1 MKMKMLLC
9 CSLAAAAVTMAGA
22 VGDDNKLMDFPIAA
36 DATTYLDGTW
46 KATGTATT
54 SGPPPAPPSPAPGGG
69 TTSTFTFALAE
80 QATLDGCQIEGSPL
94 YVRSGEPGNWSHTSA
109 TLLLNLAP
117 GTITGVS
124 FEYKY
129 VTGYHGTVGANFS
142 LEVANTAAYS
152 SPLLNKYPYGHGAP
166 YSPPVG
172 VAVNGLS
179 IAVPA
184 SGGAVAFKFHNLDK
198 NIQIELPL
206 QIKFTCAG
214 SKPCFTG
221 LAPLSISGNVPG
233 DLITDLEAAGLIG
246 DPLYELNFKN
256 ATLWDKYD
264 WAYSTSFAMESSKLE
279 ALAATGGQHVLVFDG
294 VKMGAHVTLNGKP
307 VGTTTDQFLRYQ
319 FPLAAGALQA
329 GNNKLTVTFD
339 GSIDCD
345 GRWMACTG
353 GWDWAPYTTTKQQG
367 VQTFSKGIW
376 RSVYLAEISTVG
388 IEHVVPQITYLGK
401 YPTSPLVDGKHGG
414 FKVDVR
420 THLWAP
426 AATKG
431 TLTLTTSWGKTASV
445 AVTVPAGNT
454 SHVVTVNAAASDIKL
469 WWPAGHGAQP
479 LYNVTVA
486 FTSSSKVA
494 QAAPVEATRR
504 VGFRMF
510 AIVTGD
516 DADPAWIK
524 NGTDGKDTGTGTLGM
539 YWRINGAAILSKGA
553 NMIPMDELEG
563 RWSAEAHYQL
573 VLNAVAGGMNT
584 LRVWGGG
591 VFLPRAWYEACDQL
605 GVMVYHDMQY
615 AQQGH
620 GPRQTPTQD
629 AELRHN
635 IRRLSNHPSIV
646 MWDGCNECHVVIGT
660 GTGIYATFVMTVVA
674 QEDASRPVW
683 PSCPAS
689 GWTGGV
695 NPLTSIPNGKPLK
708 TPTQGPRF
716 EKHGPYTHG
725 TGFPA
730 VNGATAEQHFASQV
744 PVTYRAGRSTGGISL
759 PSTFASEFGAS
770 VFSSFESMS
779 PTLDPKHWGIHGG
792 MAPDNCPYG
801 HDPNFCTG
809 NNPMAERNYPCD
821 SIIDVYFGKSD
832 FDAVGADAFKKQLW
846 QCMVGQALL
855 IKQHIEVLRSENTL
869 GIIVW
874 QFNEI
879 WPTGGWGS
887 IEYGTVGYTKGQVQG
902 GRWKPL
908 QYWYQTTI
916 FTDVMATCGSL
927 YKPPHSPVCY
937 VNNDLPVPF
946 KGSVT
951 ITGIDFASG
960 AEKKL
965 KVMALDMPAGAGI
978 TQQFNLSSSVNG
990 TTTMLHAVVTDAS
1003 GKVVN
1008 DNYIPFTEPKNMLL
1022 PKGDVKF
1029 TISSAPNPDGSVD
1042 VTVVADKV
1050 AVYVTLTTTAQGRFS
1065 ENAFVMTPGTRKL
1078 SFIPLPT
1085 GFDLAELAKTTRIE
1099 HAASYM

>member
-1 MKMKMLLC
+1 MLLS
-9 CSLAAAAVTMAGA
+9 CSLAAADVTMAGT
-22 VGDDNKLMDFPIAA
+22 VGDDNKMMDFPIAA

-46 KATGTATT
+46 KATATATT
-54 SGPPPAPPSPAPGGG
+54 PPGPPSPPPSPAPGGG

-80 QATLDGCQIEGSPL
+80 QATLDGCQIEGSSPVYL
-94 YVRSGEPGNWSHTSA
+94 RSGNPTFHSSA
-109 TLLLNLAP
+109 TLDLNIAP

-129 VTGYHGTVGANFS
+129 LTGYHGTVGANFS
-142 LEVANTAAYS
+142 LEVANTAVYS
-152 SPLLNKYPYGHGAP
+152 SPLLNKYPYSKPAV

-184 SGGAVAFKFHNLDK
+184 SGGAVAFKFNNVDK

-214 SKPCFTG
+214 SKPCFAG

-256 ATLWDKYD
+256 ATLWNKYN
-264 WAYSTSFAMESSKLE
+264 WAYSTSFAMEPSKLE
-279 ALAATGGQHVLVFDG
+279 ALAAAGGQHVLVFDG
-294 VKMGAHVTLNGKP
+294 VKMGAHVALNGEP
-307 VGTTTDQFLRYQ
+307 VGTTTDQFLRYA

-329 GNNKLTVTFD
+329 GNNTLTVTFD

-353 GWDWAPYTTTKQQG
+353 GWDWAPYTTTKSAYG
-367 VQTFSKGIW
+367 PTFSKGIW

-388 IEHVVPQITYLGK
+388 IEHVVPQITYLGE

-426 AATKG
+426 AATEG
-431 TLTLTTSWGKTASV
+431 TLTLTTSWGQTASV

-454 SHVVTVNAAASDIKL
+454 SHVVAVNAAASDIKL

-494 QAAPVEATRR
+494 QAAPVAATRR

-510 AIVTGD
+510 AVVTGND
-516 DADPAWIK
+516 TDPAWIK
-524 NGTDGKDTGTGTLGM
+524 NGTDGDGTGTFGM
-539 YWRINGAAILSKGA
+539 YFRINGAAILSKGA
-553 NMIPMDELEG
+553 NMVPMDELEG

-615 AQQGH
+615 AVQTNSAH
-620 GPRQTPTQD
+620 APKQTPTQD

-646 MWDGCNECHVVIGT
+646 IWDGCNECHVVMGT

-674 QEDASRPVW
+674 QEDASRSVW
-683 PSCPAS
+683 PSSPAS

-695 NPLTSIPNGKPLK
+695 NPLTSIPNGKPLT

-716 EKHGPYTHG
+716 EKHGPYQHG
-725 TGFPA
+725 SGFPA
-730 VNGATAEQHFASQV
+730 VNGATGLQLFDSNV
-744 PVTYRAGRSTGGISL
+744 PVKYRAARKTGINL
-759 PSTFASEFGAS
+759 PSEFASEFGSS
-770 VFSSFESMS
+770 VFSSFESIS

-792 MAPDNCPYG
+792 MARDDCPYG
-801 HDPNFCTG
+801 HDPNFCVG

-821 SIIDVYFGKSD
+821 NIIDVYFGKSD

-855 IKQHIEVLRSENTL
+855 MKSNIEARRSGNTF

-874 QFNEI
+874 QLNEI

-887 IEYGTVGYTKGQVQG
+887 LEYGTVGYTKGQVLG

-916 FTDVMATCGSL
+916 FTDVMATCGVHAGFQTTS
-927 YKPPHSPVCY
+927 CY

-946 KGSVT
+946 KGSLT

-965 KVMALDMPAGAGI
+965 KVMALDMPAGVGI
-978 TQQFNLSSSVNG
+978 TQQFDLGGSPVNG

-1022 PKGDVKF
+1022 PKADVTF
-1029 TISSAPNPDGSVD
+1029 TIGSAPNLDGSVD

-1078 SFIPLPT
+1078 SFIPLT
-1085 GFDLAELAKTTRIE
+1085 GFHLAELAKTTRVE
-1099 HAASYM
+1099 HAAAYM